1 MQTISFGE
9 CVAGAWR
16 DAWNMALQRPLFIA
30 VCTTAIFFTRF
41 IQVSLGDLPA
51 PHSLQVMLVI
61 GMLWLV
67 KLLLTNAVIV
77 QAMRYVVLGD
87 EAIAIDALG
96 GRDYWRY
103 LGLTYGLM
111 VVMIVAVVGGTM
123 LVATASRFLGIHG
136 HARALYMT
144 SACAMAMAAI
154 WVNVRL
160 CLLSSHVAIGRP
172 LSWRA
177 AWRDTHGH
185 AMIIIGTWL
194 TIALTICVAAVLLMG
209 IAALI
214 SYAVRDGRHGPVI
227 QFAQILVLV
236 AAVSISGAGSGWI
249 YRRYAMGLITPPRGL

>member
-16 DAWNMALQRPLFIA
+16 DAGNMVLQRPLFIA

-51 PHSLQVMLVI
+51 PHSMQVMLAI
-61 GMLWLV
+61 GALWLV
-67 KLLLTNAVIV
+67 KLLLTNAVVV

-87 EAIAIDALG
+87 DAIAIDTLV

-103 LGLTYGLM
+103 LGLTYGLT
-111 VVMIVAVVGGTM
+111 VVMIVAVVAGAL

-136 HARALYMT
+136 HARALSMT
-144 SACAMAMAAI
+144 SACAMALAAI

-185 AMIIIGTWL
+185 AMTIIGTWL
-194 TIALTICVAAVLLMG
+194 TIALTICIAAVLIMG

-214 SYAVRDGRHGPVI
+214 SHALRDGRHGPVL

-236 AAVSISGAGSGWI
+236 AALSISGAGSGWI
-249 YRRYAMGLITPPRGL
+249 YRRYATGLITPPRGL

>member
-51 PHSLQVMLVI
+51 PHSRQVMLMI
-61 GMLWLV
+61 GALWLV
-67 KLLLTNAVIV
+67 KLLLTNAVVV
-77 QAMRYVVLGD
+77 QAMRYVVLGN
-87 EAIAIDALG
+87 EAGSIDAFA

-103 LGLTYGLM
+103 LGLTYGLTA
-111 VVMIVAVVGGTM
+111 VMIVAIVACAM
-123 LVATASRFLGIHG
+123 LVAIASRFIGMPG
-136 HARALYMT
+136 HVRALSMT
-144 SACAMAMAAI
+144 SACAMAIATI

-160 CLLSSHVAIGRP
+160 CLLSSHIASGRP

-177 AWRDTHGH
+177 AWRDTRGH
-185 AMIIIGTWL
+185 AMTIIGTWL
-194 TIALTICVAAVLLMG
+194 TIGLTVCVAAVLVMG

-214 SYAVRDGRHGPVI
+214 AHAFRDGRHGPVI

-236 AAVSISGAGSGWI
+236 AALSISGAGSGWI
-249 YRRYAMGLITPPRGL
+249 YRRYAMGLITPPRGQ